1 MSIRENIIKD
11 ISEMLGISYENTESM
26 LSEYESSSLTSEMDI
41 DNFERL
47 ICMIIDD
54 NNTKRVL
61 MNSNMALTLLNN
73 YAGHTYSTL
82 SRSFSLRTIIE
93 NIVPFLVV
101 NNVFK
106 VFVVEGMRP
115 RYDEE
120 PQKYYLVADSDV
132 TKDNL
137 SEHLK
142 KIKWAVVSIEEIN

>member
-11 ISEMLGISYENTESM
+11 ISETLGISYENTESM
-26 LSEYESSSLTSEMDI
+26 LSEYESGSLTSEMDT

-47 ICMIIDD
+47 IYMIIDD
-54 NNTKRVL
+54 NMDRIL
-61 MNSNMALTLLNN
+61 MGSDIPLTLLNN

-101 NNVFK
+101 NNLFK
-106 VFVVEGMRP
+106 VFVVEGMKP
-115 RYDEE
+115 QYDEE

>member
-1 MSIRENIIKD
+1 MSIGENIIKD
-11 ISEMLGISYENTESM
+11 ISEILGISYENTESM

-47 ICMIIDD
+47 IHMIIDD
-54 NNTKRVL
+54 NMDRIL
-61 MNSNMALTLLNN
+61 MGSDIPLTLLNN
-73 YAGHTYSTL
+73 YAGHTHNVL
-82 SRSFSLRTIIE
+82 NRSFSLRVIVE

-101 NNVFK
+101 NNLFK
-106 VFVVEGMRP
+106 VFIVEGMRP

-120 PQKYYLVADSDV
+120 PQKYYLVADSNV

-142 KIKWAVVSIEEIN
+142 KIKWAVVSIKEIN